1 MPLRTSTQ
9 GVQTE
14 MVEHTVDARWMM
26 AYAASLNDLN
36 PRFMDTTGSITSH
49 PVFPVCLEWPAI
61 LATREA
67 TRRAGMS
74 DTESTKGVHASHDLH
89 IYRPIEP
96 DERLRTQATIIDVQG
111 IRPGAACTM
120 RMDTWDE
127 QNELVCQ
134 TYQTSIY
141 RGVAVEADVPHGN
154 CTSEPAPAIPEQT
167 QNLAV
172 DKALTLPIP
181 GHLAHTYTECAHIYN
196 PIHTDRQ
203 VALAAGLPDIILHGT
218 ATLALAVSAVVNEYL
233 SGDAARVT
241 RLGGRFAAI
250 VLMPSQIELRVNNP
264 VSGCIGYRVLNAEG
278 QEALSQGFLVYQ

>member
-9 GVQTE
+9 GAQTE
-14 MVEHTVDARWMM
+14 MVEHTVDARWLM

-36 PRFMDTTGSITSH
+36 PRFMDTTKAIVAH

-74 DTESTKGVHASHDLH
+74 DAETAKGVHATHDLH

-96 DERLRTQATIIDVQG
+96 DECLRTQATIIDVQG
-111 IRPGAACTM
+111 IRPGAACVM
-120 RMDTWDE
+120 RLDTWDE
-127 QNELVCQ
+127 RNELVCQ

-141 RGVAVEADVPHGN
+141 RGVEVESDLQRKDRTPV
-154 CTSEPAPAIPEQT
+154 PAPAIPEPT
-167 QNLAV
+167 LNLAV
-172 DKALTLPIP
+172 DKTLTLPIA
-181 GHLAHTYTECAHIYN
+181 GHLAHTYTECAHIFN

-218 ATLALAVSAVVNEYL
+218 ATLAVAVSAIVNACL
-233 SGDAARVT
+233 GGNAARVT
-241 RLGGRFAAI
+241 RLGGRFAAM
-250 VLMPSQIELRVNNP
+250 VLMPSQIELQIGELEG
-264 VSGCIGYRVLNAEG
+264 GCIAYRVLNAEG
-278 QEALSQGFLVYQ
+278 QEAISQGFVVYR